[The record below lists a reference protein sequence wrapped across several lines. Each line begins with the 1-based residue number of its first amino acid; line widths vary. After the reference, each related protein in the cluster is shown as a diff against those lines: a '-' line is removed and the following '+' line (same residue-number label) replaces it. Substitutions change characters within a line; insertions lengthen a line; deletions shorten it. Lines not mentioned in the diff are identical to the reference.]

1 MENRLH
7 SRSIPLL
14 ISLRSK
20 NIGNLGYVQS
30 DESVWRNFITPE
42 SAALKSSAS
51 SLGPAGL
58 GSSGLLALIT
68 ERVH

>member
-1 MENRLH
+1 MRDVSHTDARCVRN
-7 SRSIPLL
+7 
-14 ISLRSK
+14 
-20 NIGNLGYVQS
+20 G
-30 DESVWRNFITPE
+30 DFVWTNFITPE

-51 SLGPAGL
+51 SLGPAAL